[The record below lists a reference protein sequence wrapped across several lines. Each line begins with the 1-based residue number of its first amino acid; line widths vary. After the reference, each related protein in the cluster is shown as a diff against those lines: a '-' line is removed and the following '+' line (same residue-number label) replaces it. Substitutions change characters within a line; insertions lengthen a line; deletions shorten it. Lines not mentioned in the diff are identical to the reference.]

1 MKKIHYLLLLILS
14 ISLNSCFVIGSAVKL
29 GYEVGVLVFRL
40 KMYSAVIILG
50 LIIWVLIK
58 RTQKR
63 K

>member
-1 MKKIHYLLLLILS
+1 MNKIHYLLLLIVS
-14 ISLNSCFVIGSAVKL
+14 ISLNSCFVIGAAVKL
-29 GYEVGVLVFRL
+29 GYEMGVLVFRL
-40 KMYSAVIILG
+40 KMFSAFIILG